1 MATNFKIKANNDV
14 VPSNDDSNRVTIQ
27 KPHSDKSTSF
37 LLDAILLN
45 LSRNSLIKPNANMT
59 SSSSQIRI
67 PNMHYL

>member
-1 MATNFKIKANNDV
+1 MVTNFKIKANNDV

-27 KPHSDKSTSF
+27 KSHSDKSTPF

-45 LSRNSLIKPNANMT
+45 LSRNLLIKPNANMT
-59 SSSSQIRI
+59 RSSSQRRI